1 VIGARFLAALA
12 LAATVAVL
20 GACDDSVRFRLRI
33 DWQRHPLSQ
42 ACPTTPAGA
51 YSCTAIPVSCDLR
64 VRVRIISASDGQPHY
79 SECFTIQS
87 DGDAC
92 QLADMPITP
101 REIPN
106 EMVRVQVIVWTI
118 DELVRSE
125 FDFEA
130 SDGCPVTTEFHTTG
144 LPRLGD
150 DPTAS
155 PPGVPVPALAGE
167 TYFAVGESPVATV
180 TLGCPRWDSLDAAS
194 CQASALAL
202 EATVRDP
209 RTFGSVPRAQAGD
222 MDVRFGAPVED
233 LPGVYRVDLSPQF
246 FTAGL
251 SPTPSGALVWTGTL
265 DAPPAGTRCLR
276 VGMQGVAAPTI
287 SCFPIAS
294 AAPPIRV
301 EGFLVGRL
309 MLRDILN
316 LQLLSDVPEE
326 GIVFGVVVDAAGQPV
341 QGAMVSTFENA
352 TVVYP
357 DENLQTVGFTG
368 TSSKGYFLSTD
379 AEYDSIWRASVPGG
393 LMGDGDARGGLV
405 NDHVSVVIIQLTGVI
420 PPPID
425 AGLGGG
431 GGPDAGPDAG
441 IDAP

>member
-1 VIGARFLAALA
+1 MSRVSKRSCLAALA
-12 LAATVAVL
+12 LCAGVAAL
-20 GACDDSVRFRLRI
+20 GGCDDSVRFRLRLE
-33 DWQRHPLSQ
+33 WQRHPLPQ
-42 ACPTTPAGA
+42 ACPTMADGA
-51 YSCTAIPVSCDLR
+51 YSCHAIPVSCDLR
-64 VRVRIISASDGQPHY
+64 VRVRIIGASNGQPYY

-106 EMVRVQVIVWTI
+106 EMVRVQVIAWTI
-118 DELVRSE
+118 DELLRSGIDLAE
-125 FDFEA
+125 T
-130 SDGCPVTTEFHTTG
+130 DGCPVTTEFHING

-167 TYFAVGESPVATV
+167 SYFAVGESPVATV
-180 TLGCPRWDSLDAAS
+180 TLGCPRWDTLDAAS

-209 RTFGSVPRAQAGD
+209 RTFGSVPRAQAPD

-233 LPGVYRVDLSPQF
+233 TPGVYRVDLSPQF
-246 FTAGL
+246 FTGGL
-251 SPTPSGALVWTGTL
+251 SPTPSGALLWTGVL
-265 DAPPAGTRCLR
+265 DTPPSGTKCLR

-287 SCFPIAS
+287 TCFPIAS
-294 AAPPIRV
+294 AASPIRV
-301 EGFLVGRL
+301 DGFLVGRL
-309 MLRDILN
+309 MLRDVLN

-341 QGAMVSTFENA
+341 EGAMVSTVEGA

-357 DENLQTVGFTG
+357 DDNLQTVGFTS

-379 AEYDSIWRASVPGG
+379 AEYESLWRADAPGG
-393 LMGDGDARGGLV
+393 LMSNGDARGGLV
-405 NDHVSVVIIQLTGVI
+405 NDHVTVVVIQLNGVI

-425 AGLGGG
+425 AALGGG
-431 GGPDAGPDAG
+431 DPDAGV
-441 IDAP
+441 DAP